1 MHLDANNNATIFDE
15 LGKENTIIRFLVQR
29 FMEEDDPAD
38 TAVDTLVGR
47 EEQLTVATPVL
58 LGVLNPNGV
67 EALRHAA
74 CRSHTHKDVK
84 ARTVILPYLKR
95 T

>member
-1 MHLDANNNATIFDE
+1 MHLDANDNATVFDE
-15 LGKENTIIRFLVQR
+15 LGKEKAIVRFLVQR
-29 FMEEDDPAD
+29 FVEEDDPAD
-38 TAVDTLVGR
+38 TAVDALVGR

-74 CRSHTHKDVK
+74 CRCHTHTHAKHE
-84 ARTVILPYLKR
+84 LPYLKR
-95 T
+95 A